1 MERRLAA
8 IVAATVA
15 PGGQEVVSLVGVGPG
30 PNLAAGLQQNVQH
43 ELAVRA
49 MDDAGRMGAIAQVT
63 VDLRLNQTVVDVAP
77 ILGNYDDSAFF
88 NQGSHILN
96 AGDLDRDGFPD
107 MLVVGSQA
115 AASSATVVF
124 GNDFAT
130 QPLTIPGSIFQ
141 GFFGP
146 SLQSID
152 MFRLC

>member
-1 MERRLAA
+1 M
-8 IVAATVA
+8 
-15 PGGQEVVSLVGVGPG
+15 
-30 PNLAAGLQQNVQH
+30 
-43 ELAVRA
+43 
-49 MDDAGRMGAIAQVT
+49 
-63 VDLRLNQTVVDVAP
+63 DVAP

-96 AGDLDRDGFPD
+96 AGDLDRMAPD

-141 GFFGP
+141 GFFG
-146 SLQSID
+146 LGGANVGD
-152 MFRLC
+152 VNGTHR